1 MALMSHPEFPPKTI
15 KSLLS
20 KDQTKWPIEL
30 QTLKQEMKSD
40 DYHAT
45 MRENNL
51 VWFFDN
57 RLWRELHYDAAD
69 YTHRAL

>member
-1 MALMSHPEFPPKTI
+1 MALMSHPEFPPETI

-40 DYHAT
+40 DYQAT
-45 MRENNL
+45 MRESNYSTL
-51 VWFFDN
+51 M
-57 RLWRELHYDAAD
+57 REL
-69 YTHRAL
+69 LLSLI